1 MLMGAGEAFNFAAYA
16 FAPAAL
22 VTPLGA
28 LSILVTA
35 VMADWL
41 LGERLHPLGMAGCV
55 LCVAGSTVIVLH
67 APEEREI
74 TSVHELAA
82 LATAPAFSAYAA
94 LACGVAAALAFCGGP
109 RQGRDGR
116 EGRGAHSQNVML
128 VYIAICSLMG
138 SLSVMSCKALGIALK
153 LTFRGQ
159 NQLDEPETWLFGM
172 VVVVCIVTQ
181 MNYLNKALDLFNT
194 AVVSP
199 IYYVL
204 FTTLTV
210 TASGVMYNELG
221 LMTLT
226 ELLTELCA
234 FGTVFVGV
242 ALLHLTRDG
251 ESVERLLMRKAQLP

>member
-1 MLMGAGEAFNFAAYA
+1 MN
-16 FAPAAL
+16 
-22 VTPLGA
+22 
-28 LSILVTA
+28 LSV
-35 VMADWL
+35 
-41 LGERLHPLGMAGCV
+41 
-55 LCVAGSTVIVLH
+55 
-67 APEEREI
+67 
-74 TSVHELAA
+74 
-82 LATAPAFSAYAA
+82 ATA
-94 LACGVAAALAFCGGP
+94 C
-109 RQGRDGR
+109 
-116 EGRGAHSQNVML
+116 
-128 VYIAICSLMG
+128 
-138 SLSVMSCKALGIALK
+138 
-153 LTFRGQ
+153 TFRGQ